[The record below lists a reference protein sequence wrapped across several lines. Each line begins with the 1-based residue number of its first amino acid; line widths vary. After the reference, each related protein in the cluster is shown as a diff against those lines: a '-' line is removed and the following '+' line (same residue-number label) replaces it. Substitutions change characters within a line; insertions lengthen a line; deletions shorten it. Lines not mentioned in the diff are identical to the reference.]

1 MHVQRIQTGLLARD
15 HTDGVT
21 SLDVRTQNELTYDAV
36 TPRPSLGVQT
46 RNTAVRLDT
55 LEGKRIGFV
64 WDYMFRGEEIFPAL
78 KHALRK
84 RFPDIEIV
92 GYDTFGNIHGPDEK
106 ALVNALPAVM
116 SQHLVD
122 AVIVGNGC

>member
-1 MHVQRIQTGLLARD
+1 MTSGG

-21 SLDVRTQNELTYDAV
+21 SLDVRTQNELTYDVV
-36 TPRPSLGVQT
+36 TPRPPLGVQA
-46 RNTAVRLDT
+46 RNTAARLNT

-78 KHALRK
+78 ERALRE
-84 RFPDIEIV
+84 RFPDIEVV

-106 ALVNALPAVM
+106 ALIAGLPTVM